1 MEFSIESLSEKETK
15 NIAKIF
21 SGVLCE
27 SELILFHG
35 ELGGGKTTFI
45 TGLSEGLG
53 VRCNV
58 ASPSFTLINTYD
70 TDRDFKLIHCDFYRL
85 ENLEQI
91 LSTEISD
98 HLNEDKNIILIEWS
112 KELREN
118 LNKSYLEIGFFYTH
132 DNISKR
138 ILCFKS
144 NNDYWDRKLIRFKE
158 LLKNENTWD

>member
-1 MEFSIESLSEKETK
+1 MEFSIESLSESDTK

-21 SGVLCE
+21 SKVLSE

-45 TGLSEGLG
+45 TGLCEGLG
-53 VRCNV
+53 VRSNV
-58 ASPSFTLINTYD
+58 ASPSFTLINTYE
-70 TDRDFKLIHCDFYRL
+70 TGKDFKLIHCDFYRL
-85 ENLEQI
+85 ENLDQI

-98 HLNEDKNIILIEWS
+98 HLNGDKNIILIEWS

-132 DNISKR
+132 DSISKR
-138 ILCFKS
+138 VLRFKS
-144 NNDYWDRKLIRFKE
+144 NNDYWDKKLMIFKE
-158 LLKNENTWD
+158 LF